1 MFKLTFNQ
9 LMLLSSFVKEKKNYQ
24 ANDKMVCLCKN
35 PVLVDRFGVCAVC
48 VDGSHH
54 DVTETVW
61 RVGRAVEWCLH
72 GHICEWLTP
81 RWRTS
86 FSRIDSTV
94 GRRRCFVRVNCDTRK
109 QENQSKMHSYLCM
122 AVLLFT
128 VCALS
133 EFSIQSKSPN
143 ISIRF
148 DWLLFIWFIFI
159 ADAEEEVEFVCPNYK
174 NTQFEHPKQCD
185 RYYHCIE
192 GKATSQL
199 CPDGLVFDKSI
210 RLLNKCT
217 PIFNIDCEERTELR
231 KYWRY
236 TNGFLFLL
244 RWMRCEERR
253 LKWKKNTIKWIN

>member
-143 ISIRF
+143 IYI
-148 DWLLFIWFIFI
+148 
-159 ADAEEEVEFVCPNYK
+159 
-174 NTQFEHPKQCD
+174 
-185 RYYHCIE
+185 
-192 GKATSQL
+192 
-199 CPDGLVFDKSI
+199 SI
-210 RLLNKCT
+210 RLIIIYLIYFYCRRRRRGRIRLPELQEH
-217 PIFNIDCEERTELR
+217 PIRASETVRSILSLHRRQGHLTTLS
-231 KYWRY
+231 
-236 TNGFLFLL
+236 
-244 RWMRCEERR
+244 RWFGVR
-253 LKWKKNTIKWIN
+253 